1 MKDRIILQ
9 KIQKYKSRIS
19 RLYSIIENL
28 SPGDIEEKDEAYAL
42 TQYLTNI
49 HSLLV
54 HVSNEDIQ
62 QKLFVL
68 YSNNLIKCRN
78 MASHDYDSLN
88 WHMVKELCRKI
99 LSEKIELAIKESLDI
114 AIAEENN
121 SKKYT

>member
-78 MASHDYDSLN
+78 IASHDYDSLN

-99 LSEKIELAIKESLDI
+99 LSEKVELAIKESLDI